1 MKSSEKIAALSAAL
15 AKAQAEFK
23 AVQFDAD
30 NPHFK
35 SKFASLPATV
45 EAVRPILAR
54 HGLAVVQGATLPDS
68 NEGVVTG
75 FAVESL
81 LIHTSGEWIS
91 TVVYVPME
99 KPTAQGAGSGLTYG
113 RRYGLQALLCL
124 VADDDDGE
132 TASNHP
138 QIPRPAAP
146 RPVAGQTPPKAPT
159 PSFDA
164 VRGKVMPFGR
174 NKGVPLTEMS
184 DPDLTSAIDWCSE
197 TGEKAEKF
205 KDLIADLQAEQ
216 KARTMVRPGKT
227 APSGESSDDDQ
238 LPF

>member
-1 MKSSEKIAALSAAL
+1 MKSSETIASLAAAL

-45 EAVRPILAR
+45 EAVRPILAK

-75 FAVESL
+75 FAVESI
-81 LIHTSGEWIS
+81 LIHTSGEWLS

-138 QIPRPAAP
+138 QTPRPAAT
-146 RPVAGQTPPKAPT
+146 RPVAGQTPPKAAT
-159 PSFDA
+159 PSSDA

-184 DPDLTSAIDWCSE
+184 DPDLTSALDWCSDS
-197 TGEKAEKF
+197 GEKREKF

-216 KARTMVRPGKT
+216 KARTLVRPGKD
-227 APSGESSDDDQ
+227 APPPPSDDDSQ